1 MRFTIDI
8 IIRCAGVI
16 EVLECDVSGATKVD
30 CELVELIVV
39 GHLRRINM
47 DLVKTGTKI
56 ALPKNYFSF
65 VSKIG
70 KISCLR
76 LLRN

>member
-47 DLVKTGTKI
+47 DLVKTLVTFGVMH
-56 ALPKNYFSF
+56 NDFM
-65 VSKIG
+65 
-70 KISCLR
+70 
-76 LLRN
+76 